1 MKIILNENQFK
12 LLLEQEGFD
21 EFAVEVS
28 EKYPDSVYLLRFIS
42 DFVKKSGCQ
51 KIDIEPLKYGAFGL
65 SLVDRVVINKKS
77 LELPLSNFLYTL
89 FHEVAHQYQYKKYGI
104 DKMYGIYTGD
114 VSVDEGAKF
123 MKYVENVA
131 DDFAIRKLREINKL
145 FDDKI
150 KINANINKIYEKIP
164 IDYYKNL
171 INIFIKKIKD
181 GNYTSKE
188 DISEI
193 LYNYVKNGK

>member
-1 MKIILNENQFK
+1 MKIIINENQLK
-12 LLLEQEGFD
+12 QLLEQEGFD
-21 EFAVEVS
+21 ELTVKVS
-28 EKYPDSVYLLRFIS
+28 ERYPDSVYLMRFIS

-51 KIDIEPLKYGAFGL
+51 KINIESLKHVAMGL
-65 SLVDRVVINKKS
+65 SLVDRVVINEKS
-77 LELPLSNFLYTL
+77 LNLPLSNFLYTL
-89 FHEVAHQYQYKKYGI
+89 LHEVAHQYQYKKYGI
-104 DKMYGIYTGD
+104 DKMYGVYTGD
-114 VSVDEGAKF
+114 ISVNEGAEF

-150 KINANINKIYEKIP
+150 KINANISKTYENIP
-164 IDYYKNL
+164 IDYYKSL

-181 GNYTSKE
+181 SNYSSKE

>member
-114 VSVDEGAKF
+114 ISVDEGAKF

>member
-51 KIDIEPLKYGAFGL
+51 KIDIEPLEYGAFGL

-114 VSVDEGAKF
+114 ISVDEGAKF

>member
-21 EFAVEVS
+21 EFVVEVS

-114 VSVDEGAKF
+114 ISVDEGAKF

>member
-1 MKIILNENQFK
+1 
-12 LLLEQEGFD
+12 
-21 EFAVEVS
+21 
-28 EKYPDSVYLLRFIS
+28 
-42 DFVKKSGCQ
+42 
-51 KIDIEPLKYGAFGL
+51 
-65 SLVDRVVINKKS
+65 
-77 LELPLSNFLYTL
+77 
-89 FHEVAHQYQYKKYGI
+89 
-104 DKMYGIYTGD
+104 MYGIYTGD
-114 VSVDEGAKF
+114 ISVDEGAKF

>member
-1 MKIILNENQFK
+1 MKIIINENQLK
-12 LLLEQEGFD
+12 QLLEQEGFD
-21 EFAVEVS
+21 ELTVKVS
-28 EKYPDSVYLLRFIS
+28 ERYPDSVYLMRFIS

-51 KIDIEPLKYGAFGL
+51 KINIESLKHGAMGL
-65 SLVDRVVINKKS
+65 SLVDRVVINEKS
-77 LELPLSNFLYTL
+77 LDLPLSNFLYVL
-89 FHEVAHQYQYKKYGI
+89 LHEVAHQYQYKKYGI
-104 DKMYGIYTGD
+104 DKMYGVYTGD
-114 VSVDEGAKF
+114 ISVDEGAEF

-150 KINANINKIYEKIP
+150 KINANISKTYENIP
-164 IDYYKNL
+164 IDYYKSL

-181 GNYTSKE
+181 SNYSSKE

>member
-12 LLLEQEGFD
+12 LLLEQGGFD

-114 VSVDEGAKF
+114 ISVDEGAKF

>member
-51 KIDIEPLKYGAFGL
+51 KIDIEPLEYGAFGL

-114 VSVDEGAKF
+114 ISVDEGAKF

-181 GNYTSKE
+181 GNYSSKE

>member
-12 LLLEQEGFD
+12 LLLEQGGFD

-181 GNYTSKE
+181 GNYSSKE

>member
-12 LLLEQEGFD
+12 LLLEQGGFD

-77 LELPLSNFLYTL
+77 L
-89 FHEVAHQYQYKKYGI
+89 
-104 DKMYGIYTGD
+104 
-114 VSVDEGAKF
+114 
-123 MKYVENVA
+123 
-131 DDFAIRKLREINKL
+131 
-145 FDDKI
+145 
-150 KINANINKIYEKIP
+150 
-164 IDYYKNL
+164 
-171 INIFIKKIKD
+171 
-181 GNYTSKE
+181 
-188 DISEI
+188 
-193 LYNYVKNGK
+193 

>member
-1 MKIILNENQFK
+1 
-12 LLLEQEGFD
+12 
-21 EFAVEVS
+21 
-28 EKYPDSVYLLRFIS
+28 LRFIS

>member
-12 LLLEQEGFD
+12 LLLEQGGFD

>member
-51 KIDIEPLKYGAFGL
+51 KIDIEPLEYGAFGL
-65 SLVDRVVINKKS
+65 SLVDRVVINKKT

-114 VSVDEGAKF
+114 ISVDEGAKF

-171 INIFIKKIKD
+171 INTFIKKIKD

>member
-12 LLLEQEGFD
+12 LLLEQGGFD

-181 GNYTSKE
+181 SNYSSKE

>member
-51 KIDIEPLKYGAFGL
+51 KIDIEPLEYGAFGL

>member
-51 KIDIEPLKYGAFGL
+51 KIDIEPLEYGAFGL
-65 SLVDRVVINKKS
+65 SLVDRVVINKKT

-114 VSVDEGAKF
+114 ISVDEGAKF

-171 INIFIKKIKD
+171 INIFIKIIKD

>member
-51 KIDIEPLKYGAFGL
+51 KIDIEPLEYGAFGL
-65 SLVDRVVINKKS
+65 SLVDRVVINKKT

-114 VSVDEGAKF
+114 ISVDEGAKF